1 MAYKIVNNKK
11 GGEKIFSIWWM
22 LVLMIFGIGI
32 VSGVLIFYSA
42 DTDVRGLEAKILYE
56 RIADCLIDNGYLKD
70 NLLNSDFDFYKEC
83 RLSKEI
89 LNSNNFYFK
98 IRIFNENKELLKN
111 ISGESTNYEKDCEIV
126 LRDEKLEAKKF
137 PRCIK
142 ETENVLYYSSEGG
155 KNQVKRAIIEVL
167 TSSNQEGER
176 NPV

>member
-1 MAYKIVNNKK
+1 MALKIIKNKK

-22 LVLMIFGIGI
+22 LVLTIFGIGI

-56 RIADCLIDNGYLKD
+56 RISDCLINKGYLNN

-98 IRIFNENKELLKN
+98 ISVFNESGNLLKN
-111 ISGESTNYEKDCEIV
+111 ISGESTNY
-126 LRDEKLEAKKF
+126 
-137 PRCIK
+137 
-142 ETENVLYYSSEGG
+142 
-155 KNQVKRAIIEVL
+155 
-167 TSSNQEGER
+167 
-176 NPV
+176 